1 MTCGHLPPEQH
12 QTSPLTMPPFHL
24 IPVYSRLS
32 ATPALLLV
40 LTTTWGFR
48 GAQPVLTCPSRG
60 SPPIPWG
67 RVPGIQLQQN
77 PPWMQEKETPGSQKW
92 HFLRVREGLEIIS
105 VLGGPPT
112 LPTQNGFQPVV
123 NERLCIPTAGSP
135 CAFLFS
141 RNYHAVKINS
151 ACVYFIA
158 ARHGFKVYT
167 LFKMLPIC

>member
-32 ATPALLLV
+32 ATPALLLA

-105 VLGGPPT
+105 VLGRTAHLAHSERIPARGKRAA
-112 LPTQNGFQPVV
+112 LHSHGWISMRIPV
-123 NERLCIPTAGSP
+123 LS
-135 CAFLFS
+135 
-141 RNYHAVKINS
+141 
-151 ACVYFIA
+151 
-158 ARHGFKVYT
+158 
-167 LFKMLPIC
+167 